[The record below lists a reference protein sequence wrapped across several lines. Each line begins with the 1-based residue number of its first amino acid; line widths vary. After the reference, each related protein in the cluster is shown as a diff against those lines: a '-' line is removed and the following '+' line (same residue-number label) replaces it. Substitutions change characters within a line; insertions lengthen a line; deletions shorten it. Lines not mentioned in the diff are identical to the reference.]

1 MRPNDMIQV
10 ALGVVLG
17 ISLFLPWYGT
27 DASNPS
33 SNVDGKRGELG
44 AWIVHP
50 VLRWVL
56 LAGAVATLLGAW
68 QTMRAQRAELPR
80 GQITVMLAVLVAG
93 LIVMVGLIIRPGS
106 PPATISLEYG
116 WFVALAA
123 PLGAIA
129 TGLTRQPRARRAPP
143 GVTR

>member
-1 MRPNDMIQV
+1 
-10 ALGVVLG
+10 
-17 ISLFLPWYGT
+17 
-27 DASNPS
+27 
-33 SNVDGKRGELG
+33 
-44 AWIVHP
+44 VHP

-116 WFVALAA
+116 WFV
-123 PLGAIA
+123 PW
-129 TGLTRQPRARRAPP
+129 PRRWVRSRPA
-143 GVTR
+143 